1 MHRRPMVRREDNRP
15 IGGAGIAPGLVPS
28 PPLALI
34 LRVNPLPV
42 NQKNGANKR
51 EKPNYSE
58 FPNSWASSEL
68 TRIP

>member
-15 IGGAGIAPGLVPS
+15 IGGAGNSPGLVPC

-34 LRVNPLPV
+34 LRVISLPV
-42 NQKNGANKR
+42 NQKTAGDKR

-58 FPNSWASSEL
+58 FPNSWAGEL
-68 TRIP
+68 TRIS